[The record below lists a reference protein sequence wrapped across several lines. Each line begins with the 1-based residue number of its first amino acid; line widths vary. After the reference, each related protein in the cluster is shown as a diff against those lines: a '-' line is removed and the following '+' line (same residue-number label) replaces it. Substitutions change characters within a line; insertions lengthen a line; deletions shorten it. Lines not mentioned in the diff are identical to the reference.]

1 MFPIVVG
8 AWLPVLTFLTYAAH
22 RLRLPILAI
31 AVLLFTVVANYMPRL
46 HVMRILE
53 QDAQSGPLQSRQPS
67 LEESLQWWRKANGCP
82 EALRSECNVRPIIV
96 AAEGG
101 ASRAVDEVRLGCGDA
116 RDYHLT
122 LGQPDL
128 LEQLPFVCV
137 ARVSGFERDGMR
149 IGEETGRPLATA
161 FPGLALDGYTDRR
174 GGGGGA
180 AAGRRPRRSALRKA
194 AGIAAR
200 HPSRRARNPIRRP
213 QRNFTVPEKPCA
225 ADQRRLHPGSER
237 TGRYRSGQG
246 WQRCMRVSWTRM
258 DGSARARSLLHT
270 GADDTSSSFACLRTL
285 PTPDWR
291 LAP

>member
-46 HVMRILE
+46 HVMCILE

-200 HPSRRARNPIRRP
+200 HPSRRARNPIRRG
-213 QRNFTVPEKPCA
+213 QHHRVDVSGA
-225 ADQRRLHPGSER
+225 WARSS
-237 TGRYRSGQG
+237 TGRRDLPPAPHPSIGTSGALISADSQPARHRAEG
-246 WQRCMRVSWTRM
+246 GSSPARKSRVPVPYSCRCDISRN
-258 DGSARARSLLHT
+258 
-270 GADDTSSSFACLRTL
+270 
-285 PTPDWR
+285 P
-291 LAP
+291 